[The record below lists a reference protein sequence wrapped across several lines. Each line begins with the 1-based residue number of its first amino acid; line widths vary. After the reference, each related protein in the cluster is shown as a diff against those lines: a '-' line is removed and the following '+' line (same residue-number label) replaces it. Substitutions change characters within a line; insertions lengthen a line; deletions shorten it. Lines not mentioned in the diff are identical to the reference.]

1 MYGNKSFVN
10 CDIIKAQYNAKG
22 DGSMFRGIFTALLT
36 PFDKNNRINDGALF
50 FSVFLQVSC
59 NS

>member
-1 MYGNKSFVN
+1 MYGNKSLVN

-36 PFDKNNRINDGALF
+36 PFDKNNNF
-50 FSVFLQVSC
+50 
-59 NS
+59 